1 MANDQ
6 VCILCGAV
14 GVTTRQI
21 PTRSAFREWDCGR
34 CGAYEANVTEDNELR
49 TSFDGND
56 LLRTKVKYF
65 VLEPARLRGSRPL
78 LTPSMLLELTHREL
92 PSPAEILDNIIAFV
106 GDEHRRAHDYGR
118 KLPIQ
123 VTRAF
128 AFGAASQRELLWI
141 LEKQPAGILE
151 SSVRLDQHQGQIVEL
166 QLTFSGW
173 EKYREIKAHGIITRR
188 GFMAMPFGISR
199 VTDAFHS
206 ILRPAVT
213 AAGFELFKV
222 ADHPRAGLID
232 DQIMVDIRNCRFV
245 IADMTEENRGAYW
258 EAGFAEGIGK
268 PVIYTC
274 ERAWFDERK
283 THFDTNHRNT
293 VLWDLEAPED
303 ARNRLTA
310 AIRNTLP
317 GEASMN
323 DSSHM
328 IAD

>member
-6 VCILCGAV
+6 VCIVCGVA

-34 CGAYEANVTEDNELR
+34 CGAYEANVTDDSELR
-49 TSFDGND
+49 SRFDGND

-65 VLEPARLRGSRPL
+65 VLEPARLRGSRPV
-78 LTPSMLLELTHREL
+78 LTSSLLLELAHREL
-92 PSPAEILDNIIAFV
+92 PSPAEIVDNLVAFV
-106 GDEHRRAHDYGR
+106 GDEFRRDHDYGR
-118 KLPIQ
+118 KMTIP

-151 SSVRLDQHQGQIVEL
+151 WAVRQDLHQGQIVEL

-173 EKYREIKAHGIITRR
+173 EKYRKIKSYGTMSRR
-188 GFMAMPFGISR
+188 GFMAMPFRVPR
-199 VTDAFHS
+199 VTDAFQS
-206 ILRPAVT
+206 ILRPAVA

-303 ARNRLTA
+303 ARSRLTA
-310 AIRNTLP
+310 AVQNTLP
-317 GEASMN
+317 GEAVMKDARDTN
-323 DSSHM
+323 
-328 IAD
+328 AD